1 MLNNRLI
8 NLLDEMKNQHSKKQQ
23 TVHSKERILKTA
35 VSLFARQGF
44 AETGVRE
51 IANTAD
57 VNLSMISYFF
67 GSKKG
72 VLKTILDNFF
82 AGYLAIAREE
92 LAGSGDI
99 HSRLEQFVTASVNYF
114 DEQKDS
120 LIITISELPHDDAD
134 IVEHKASWARQM
146 VEVVNR
152 ELCQPQLKKNIQP
165 IPPTCLAPMLTSLM
179 ASRFLFGPLM
189 EKVQTGSS
197 KDFDTKTY
205 INVLIDMLNHGLTLP
220 HKEKEKP
227 HSLTIKK

>member
-1 MLNNRLI
+1 
-8 NLLDEMKNQHSKKQQ
+8 MKTSNSKKQQ
-23 TVHSKERILKTA
+23 TANSRERIFKTA
-35 VSLFARQGF
+35 VSLFSRQGF

-51 IANTAD
+51 IANTAG
-57 VNLSMISYFF
+57 VNLSMINYFF

-72 VLKTILDNFF
+72 MLKAILDNFF
-82 AGYLAIAREE
+82 AGYLTIAREK

-114 DEQKDS
+114 DEQRDA

-152 ELCQPQLKKNIQP
+152 ELCQPQRKKDIQL
-165 IPPTCLAPMLTSLM
+165 IPPTCLAPMLTLLM

-189 EKVQTGSS
+189 EKVQTDRS
-197 KDFDTKTY
+197 KNLDTKTY
-205 INVLIDMLNHGLTLP
+205 IHVLVDMLDHGLT
-220 HKEKEKP
+220 
-227 HSLTIKK
+227 HSLSEREDYNASNIR

>member
-1 MLNNRLI
+1 MKDNNSR
-8 NLLDEMKNQHSKKQQ
+8 KQQ
-23 TVHSKERILKTA
+23 TANSRERIYKTA

-57 VNLSMISYFF
+57 VNLSMINYFF

-72 VLKTILDNFF
+72 VLKTILDDFF
-82 AGYLAIAREE
+82 AGYLAIAREK
-92 LAGSGDI
+92 LAGDGDI

-114 DEQKDS
+114 DEQKES

-134 IVEHKASWARQM
+134 IVEHKANWARQM

-152 ELCQPQLKKNIQP
+152 ELCQPQGEDNFQP

-189 EKVQTGSS
+189 EKVQVQTGRS
-197 KDFDTKTY
+197 KDFDTKSY
-205 INVLIDMLNHGLTLP
+205 INVLVDMLNHGLT
-220 HKEKEKP
+220 
-227 HSLTIKK
+227 HSLCERKDYNSSNISEKSC

>member
-1 MLNNRLI
+1 
-8 NLLDEMKNQHSKKQQ
+8 MKNNNSKKQQ
-23 TVHSKERILKTA
+23 TANSRERIYKTA

-51 IANTAD
+51 IANTAN
-57 VNLSMISYFF
+57 VNLSMINYFF

-82 AGYLAIAREE
+82 AGYLAIAREK

-99 HSRLEQFVTASVNYF
+99 QSRLEQFVTASVNYF
-114 DEQKDS
+114 DEQRDA
-120 LIITISELPHDDAD
+120 LIIAISELPHDDAD

-152 ELCQPQLKKNIQP
+152 ELCQPQGENSFQP
-165 IPPTCLAPMLTSLM
+165 IPPTCLAPMLTALM

-189 EKVQTGSS
+189 EKVQTDRS

-205 INVLIDMLNHGLTLP
+205 IHVLVDMLNHGLT
-220 HKEKEKP
+220 
-227 HSLTIKK
+227 HSLSERKDYNSSNIK

>member
-1 MLNNRLI
+1 MRNN
-8 NLLDEMKNQHSKKQQ
+8 NSKKQQ
-23 TVHSKERILKTA
+23 TAKSRERIYKTA
-35 VSLFARQGF
+35 VSLFAMQGF
-44 AETGVRE
+44 AATGVRE

-57 VNLSMISYFF
+57 VNLSMINYFF

-82 AGYLAIAREE
+82 SGYLAIAREK
-92 LAGSGDI
+92 LAGNGDI
-99 HSRLEQFVTASVNYF
+99 HSRLEQFITASVNYF
-114 DEQKDS
+114 DEQKES

-152 ELCQPQLKKNIQP
+152 ELCQPQGENHFQP

-189 EKVQTGSS
+189 EKVQTDSS
-197 KDFDTKTY
+197 KTLDTKTY
-205 INVLIDMLNHGLTLP
+205 INVLVDMLNHGLTLP
-220 HKEKEKP
+220 YKVKEKTN
-227 HSLTIKK
+227 SLTKKVGKSC